1 MQLALYALPV
11 AFLLLLAL
19 EQAFPLRKP
28 KRPLLRRL
36 VVNGCVAALALTAAA
51 ILVRPVASALLG
63 RAPELGLLSMVA
75 LPQSA
80 RWIIGFLLL
89 DVSFYYWHRANHVLR
104 FLLHFFSDPFFL
116 EFSKK

>member
-19 EQAFPLRKP
+19 EQAFPSRKP

-36 VVNGCVAALALTAAA
+36 VVNGSAAALALTAAA

-63 RAPELGLLSMVA
+63 RAPELGLLSLAAMP
-75 LPQSA
+75 LSA
-80 RWIIGFLLL
+80 RCISRFLWP
-89 DVSFYYWHRANHVLR
+89 DTSFYYWHRATAL
-104 FLLHFFSDPFFL
+104 S
-116 EFSKK
+116 